1 MIKKNILKYALASVG
16 AMSLA
21 ACSGGGEVGSQDVGT
36 GEQSRVF
43 SARVIDGYLA
53 GATVYVD
60 QNENGKLDAFEPRA
74 LTDADGFFSYNHITG
89 VDYCAANA
97 SASDA
102 AHCLRGAIASNASVL
117 IRTNGGYDTI
127 TGLPFEGALSLRSS
141 DLDRNDLRL
150 VTPQTSM
157 LADGSSTQE
166 KLDALIQAGIL
177 PPSGSLDDDPYEGAL
192 GGPALRAQLATIL
205 ARITGEAAELATQ
218 GFPSFSD
225 VESGA
230 WTTAYIEAAKKM
242 QLVDG
247 RGNGTFG
254 EKFATTAD
262 VQELLRRAVHQYL
275 NPNQPMPADY
285 TLPNEAAAAPLL
297 ASVPYLAQLS
307 EMLAGRMESDVATLR
322 EIIAAQRLM
331 AITAERMIK
340 NPLDP
345 EIADA
350 MAWAVNQLAQ
360 ADRLGSDLTQLGD
373 DDIDPSVLV
382 DPDFDFDPVSNSISA
397 SAKIPPEAA
406 MAFSALANTSFGVE
420 VNKRD
425 ERGAALFYIGG
436 DSGARAGD
444 LDVCVRFR
452 DDSGDF
458 DTGSA
463 SDPDGAMLINGRW
476 SLLNDHSL
484 VLNIDV
490 AGGVRSMLLKSVGVN
505 GLDREYRF
513 NFGSEFSGWSGSAPA
528 PLAPSSVPTSDAT
541 CRTALIDAFGS
552 VSAS

>member
-1 MIKKNILKYALASVG
+1 MSKKNILKYALASVG

-166 KLDALIQAGIL
+166 KLDALIQAGLL

-331 AITAERMIK
+331 AITAERMIR

-382 DPDFDFDPVSNSISA
+382 DPDFDFDPVSNTISA

-406 MAFSALANTSFGVE
+406 MAFAALANTSFGIE
-420 VNKRD
+420 VNKYD
-425 ERGAALFYIGG
+425 EQGAALLYIGG
-436 DSGARAGD
+436 DSGARTGN

-452 DDSGDF
+452 DNSGDF
-458 DTGSA
+458 DTGSPG
-463 SDPDGAMLINGRW
+463 DPDGAMLISGRW
-476 SLLNDHSL
+476 GLLNDHSL

-528 PLAPSSVPTSDAT
+528 PLAPSSVPTSDAA

>member
-157 LADGSSTQE
+157 LADGSLAQE
-166 KLDALIQAGIL
+166 KIDALIKAGL
-177 PPSGSLDDDPYEGAL
+177 LSSLGSLDEDPYEQVL
-192 GGPALRAQLATIL
+192 SGPALRAQFAAIV
-205 ARITGEAAELATQ
+205 ARITGEAAELATM

-230 WTTAYIEAAKKM
+230 WTTAYIEAAKKA

-254 EKFATTAD
+254 ETFATTAD
-262 VQELLRRAVHQYL
+262 VQELLRRTVHQYL

-297 ASVPYLAQLS
+297 QAVPYLAQLN

-331 AITAERMIK
+331 AITAERMIR

-350 MAWAVNQLAQ
+350 MDWAVNQLAQ

-406 MAFSALANTSFGVE
+406 MAFAALANTSFGIE
-420 VNKRD
+420 VNKYD
-425 ERGAALFYIGG
+425 EQGAALLYIGG
-436 DSGARAGD
+436 DSGARTGN

-452 DDSGDF
+452 DNSGDF
-458 DTGSA
+458 DTGSPG
-463 SDPDGAMLINGRW
+463 DPDGAMLISGRW

-528 PLAPSSVPTSDAT
+528 PLAPSSVPTSDAA

>member
-297 ASVPYLAQLS
+297 QAVPYLAQLS

-350 MAWAVNQLAQ
+350 MDWAYNQLAQ
-360 ADRLGSDLTQLGD
+360 NDGLGSDLTQLGD

-406 MAFSALANTSFGVE
+406 MAFAALANTSFGIE
-420 VNKRD
+420 VNKYD
-425 ERGAALFYIGG
+425 EQGAALLYIGG
-436 DSGARAGD
+436 DSGARTGD

-452 DDSGDF
+452 DNSGDF
-458 DTGSA
+458 DTGSP
-463 SDPDGAMLINGRW
+463 SDPDGAMLISGRW

-484 VLNIDV
+484 VMNIDV

-528 PLAPSSVPTSDAT
+528 PLAPSSVPTSDAA

>member
-307 EMLAGRMESDVATLR
+307 EMLAGRMESDVATIR

-331 AITAERMIK
+331 AITAERMIQ
-340 NPLDP
+340 NPLDS

-406 MAFSALANTSFGVE
+406 MAFAALANTSFGIE
-420 VNKRD
+420 VNKYD
-425 ERGAALFYIGG
+425 EQGAALLYIGG
-436 DSGARAGD
+436 DSGARMGD

-458 DTGSA
+458 DTGSP
-463 SDPDGAMLINGRW
+463 SDPDGAMLISGRW

-484 VLNIDV
+484 VMNIDV

-528 PLAPSSVPTSDAT
+528 PLAPSSVPTSDAA

>member
-1 MIKKNILKYALASVG
+1 MSKKNILKYALASVG

-166 KLDALIQAGIL
+166 KLDALIQAGLL

-406 MAFSALANTSFGVE
+406 MAFAALANTSFGIE
-420 VNKRD
+420 VNKYD
-425 ERGAALFYIGG
+425 EQGAALLYIGG
-436 DSGARAGD
+436 DSGARTGN

-452 DDSGDF
+452 DNSGDF
-458 DTGSA
+458 DTGSPG
-463 SDPDGAMLINGRW
+463 DPDGAMLISGRW

-528 PLAPSSVPTSDAT
+528 PLAPSSVPTSDGT
-541 CRTALIDAFGS
+541 
-552 VSAS
+552 

>member
-166 KLDALIQAGIL
+166 KLDALIQAGLL

-406 MAFSALANTSFGVE
+406 MAFAALANTSFGIE
-420 VNKRD
+420 VNKYD
-425 ERGAALFYIGG
+425 EQGAALLYIGG
-436 DSGARAGD
+436 DSGARTGN

-452 DDSGDF
+452 DNSGDF
-458 DTGSA
+458 DTGSPG
-463 SDPDGAMLINGRW
+463 DPDGAMLISGRW

-528 PLAPSSVPTSDAT
+528 PLAPSSVPTSDGT
-541 CRTALIDAFGS
+541 CRTALINAFGS